1 MLRDLYANFNA
12 RDIEAVLEHLT
23 EDVDWANGMTGGRV
37 HGRDAVREYW
47 TAQFT
52 QIDGRVE
59 AGEDPEPGGGAVR
72 EYWTAQ
78 FTKIEGRVE
87 PVEITELADGR
98 VVVDVHQV
106 VRTPSGEL

>member
-1 MLRDLYANFNA
+1 
-12 RDIEAVLEHLT
+12 VLEHLA

-59 AGEDPEPGGGAVR
+59 
-72 EYWTAQ
+72 
-78 FTKIEGRVE
+78 

-98 VVVDVHQV
+98 VAVDVHQV
-106 VRTPSGEL
+106 VRTPAGELLSDTRVVHTYTFDDGLVSRMDIS